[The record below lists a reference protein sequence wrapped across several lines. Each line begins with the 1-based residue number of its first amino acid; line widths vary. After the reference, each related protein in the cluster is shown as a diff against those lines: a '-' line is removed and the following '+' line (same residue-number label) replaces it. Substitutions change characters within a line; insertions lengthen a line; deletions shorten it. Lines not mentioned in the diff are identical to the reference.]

1 MSDTGF
7 GLSRIPEENVYGSL
21 LFKVLAPAWHNSYY
35 LLNENQA
42 VVNAPLLWRSE
53 ALGNWGQAHSFSE
66 HEGSISPPPSPPDA
80 YTTGW
85 KPVSCPVN
93 PYTFSFWWGQPE
105 ILRLFYFEISK
116 LRPRSWYVALL
127 QGTGTWNTSVVMLVS
142 ILHNQIH
149 FCPFSALFHYLIPR
163 KNHPLSCAPASCSP
177 GSTMS
182 SRRTVPLGLNVAGF
196 KFLAGVQGRF
206 LIFPGNVVAFLN
218 WMFICQLSH

>member
-1 MSDTGF
+1 MVIIKWFCFNGEADGQGPSLPALLPGSTSDTGF

-42 VVNAPLLWRSE
+42 VVNAPLPWRSE

-66 HEGSISPPPSPPDA
+66 HEGSISPPSPPDA

-105 ILRLFYFEISK
+105 FLRLFYFEVSK
-116 LRPRSWYVALL
+116 LRPHSRYVAPL
-127 QGTGTWNTSVVMLVS
+127 QGMGTWDPSVVMLVS
-142 ILHNQIH
+142 ILHNQIP
-149 FCPFSALFHYLIPR
+149 FPPFSALF
-163 KNHPLSCAPASCSP
+163 PLPHSTEKPAP
-177 GSTMS
+177 
-182 SRRTVPLGLNVAGF
+182 VPC
-196 KFLAGVQGRF
+196 
-206 LIFPGNVVAFLN
+206 PS
-218 WMFICQLSH
+218 QLQPW